1 MSHKNDE
8 VRLMIEQLKSDGL
21 TFQEISDFLKAE
33 KGITM
38 SRQAVHAMYKRIV
51 EKQKMFNSQEVVMIV
66 AYRYFGKTD
75 KEICDI
81 IGIEASKAS
90 SISDVV
96 KKNGELLISTSEITA
111 ILIDLFLDHKVEMQ
125 DLLKSIKSSF
135 GIDITDDDII
145 AMIYNAGADKLIK
158 KLKGEFNALYM
169 SIGSIKEAERAF
181 KKMCIDISK
190 LGFKSN

>member
-1 MSHKNDE
+1 M
-8 VRLMIEQLKSDGL
+8 
-21 TFQEISDFLKAE
+21 
-33 KGITM
+33 
-38 SRQAVHAMYKRIV
+38 
-51 EKQKMFNSQEVVMIV
+51 
-66 AYRYFGKTD
+66 
-75 KEICDI
+75 
-81 IGIEASKAS
+81 
-90 SISDVV
+90 
-96 KKNGELLISTSEITA
+96 STSEITA

>member
-8 VRLMIEQLKSDGL
+8 VRLMIEQLKNDGS

-135 GIDITDDDII
+135 GIDITEDDII

>member
-1 MSHKNDE
+1 MSHKNNE
-8 VRLMIEQLKSDGL
+8 VRLMIEQLKNDGL

>member
-8 VRLMIEQLKSDGL
+8 VRLMIEQLKNDGL

-135 GIDITDDDII
+135 GIDITEDDII

>member
-96 KKNGELLISTSEITA
+96 MN
-111 ILIDLFLDHKVEMQ
+111 
-125 DLLKSIKSSF
+125 
-135 GIDITDDDII
+135 
-145 AMIYNAGADKLIK
+145 
-158 KLKGEFNALYM
+158 
-169 SIGSIKEAERAF
+169 
-181 KKMCIDISK
+181 C
-190 LGFKSN
+190 

>member
-1 MSHKNDE
+1 MSHKNNE
-8 VRLMIEQLKSDGL
+8 VRLMIEQLKNDGL

-96 KKNGELLISTSEITA
+96 KKNGELLVSTSEITA